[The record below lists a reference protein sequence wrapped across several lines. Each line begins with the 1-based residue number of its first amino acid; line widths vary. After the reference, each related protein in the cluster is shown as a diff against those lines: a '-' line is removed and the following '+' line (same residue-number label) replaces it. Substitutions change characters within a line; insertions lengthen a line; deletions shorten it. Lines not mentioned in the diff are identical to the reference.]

1 MSLYKAKVN
10 PFTGDM
16 QLVFNGSL
24 IVIKES
30 VDTYNNLPITGNN
43 ENDLRI
49 AQDTDIMYTWSI
61 PAASGILANW
71 LAIGSASSVD
81 WSAITNKP
89 SSAVADIDDAVS
101 KKHTQN
107 TDTKLDEGGTNEKS
121 VEDIIIS
128 DVDGDLKKITKL
140 RYNSVTGEMVVYYEE

>member
-1 MSLYKAKVN
+1 MSLYKAIVN
-10 PFTGDM
+10 PYTGNL

-30 VDTYNNLPITGNN
+30 VNTYNSLPITGND

-49 AQDTDIMYTWSI
+49 AQDTDVMYTWSI
-61 PAASGILANW
+61 SASSGTLSNW
-71 LAIGSASSVD
+71 LAIGSVSSVD

-89 SSAVADIDDAVS
+89 SSSVVNIDDAVV

-107 TDTKLDEGGTNEKS
+107 TDTKLDEGGANEKS
-121 VEDIIIS
+121 VEDIVIS
-128 DVDGDLKKITKL
+128 DELGDLKKITKL
-140 RYNSVTGEMVVYYEE
+140 RYNVVTGEMVVYYEE